1 MNGERTR
8 GPRTSLEKE
17 IGSGCIV
24 SPIRKFHPLAPA
36 SGFAVDHTE
45 RSQAKLGDMKRVVIL
60 GPGASGKSTLA
71 VRLGEITGLSV
82 IELDKIFWRPGL
94 VPTPRDQWVKIQQM
108 LVEENGWIMDGDLG
122 SRMTLSRSGFVL
134 QTHSFSWTSRSCDAL
149 GEHSGERADFW
160 LSLLRYRRQSRPV
173 LMDAIADHAANA
185 TFHVLRNPEA
195 LRRFVADVVRKYRAG
210 QPRPGS

>member
-1 MNGERTR
+1 MMDG
-8 GPRTSLEKE
+8 
-17 IGSGCIV
+17 
-24 SPIRKFHPLAPA
+24 
-36 SGFAVDHTE
+36 
-45 RSQAKLGDMKRVVIL
+45 MKRVIIF

-94 VPTPRDQWVKIQQM
+94 VPTPHDQWVKIQQI

-122 SRMTLSRSGFVL
+122 PYDAVEVRLRAADTLIFLDFSLVRCAWRALRRSR
-134 QTHSFSWTSRSCDAL
+134 
-149 GEHSGERADFW
+149 ERADFW
-160 LSLLRYRRQSRPV
+160 LWLLRYRRQSRPV

-185 TFHVLRNPEA
+185 TLHVLRNPEA

-210 QPRPGS
+210 QTRPGN